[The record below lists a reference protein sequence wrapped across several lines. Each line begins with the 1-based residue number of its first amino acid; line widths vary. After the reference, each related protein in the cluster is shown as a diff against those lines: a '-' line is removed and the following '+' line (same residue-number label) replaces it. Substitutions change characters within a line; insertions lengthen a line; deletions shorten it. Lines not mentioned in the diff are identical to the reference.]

1 MGFIGFNPNKSSC
14 CIDMRYAE
22 YTVEDFVSD
31 EYFQKWILDTDTMTS
46 NYWNRIMDKYPKK
59 KDAAEEARRLILL
72 MNHNNDHLKQED
84 FDAIWHHII
93 EKRSFD
99 FKKTTRKPKKWQRT
113 LYWKYAGA
121 ASVLLLIA
129 VTFFKDVSIGF
140 EKPEVAVAT
149 VPIEI
154 GSSKALLTLGDGSVI
169 ALNEGEAF
177 ESTNM
182 SSNGEEIVYIDTRA
196 NKKPEYN
203 LITIPKGGQ
212 FLITLSDGTQVWLNS
227 ESQLKYP
234 IHFIEGE
241 NRVVELVYGEA
252 YFDVTPSSEYHGS
265 GFKVFNNQQEVDV
278 LGTEFNIKAY
288 KDEVNIYTTLVEGNV
303 AIRYSGKNIKLKPSQ
318 QSIIDSNNN
327 AVVKT
332 IDVFN
337 EVSWKDG
344 VFSFENKTLKEIMKV
359 LSRWYDVTIVFENE
373 SIAEELFFGI
383 LDKNQNI
390 EEILNSIKNFEI
402 IKDYEIR
409 NKIIKLK

>member
-1 MGFIGFNPNKSSC
+1 
-14 CIDMRYAE
+14 MRYAE

-84 FDAIWHHII
+84 FDAMWHHII
-93 EKRSFD
+93 EKRSFY
-99 FKKTTRKPKKWQRT
+99 FKKTTRKPKKRQRT

-154 GSSKALLTLGDGSVI
+154 GSSKAILTLDDGSVI

-182 SSNGEEIVYIDTRA
+182 SSNGEEIVYTDTRA

-288 KDEVNIYTTLVEGNV
+288 KDEVSIYTTLVEGNV

-332 IDVFN
+332 VDVFN

-344 VFSFENKTLKEIMKV
+344 VFSFENKKLKEIMKV

-409 NKIIKLK
+409 NKTIKLK

>member
-1 MGFIGFNPNKSSC
+1 
-14 CIDMRYAE
+14 MRYAE
-22 YTVEDFVSD
+22 YTAEDFVSD

-46 NYWNRIMDKYPKK
+46 NYWNRIMDKHPEK

-84 FDAIWHHII
+84 FDEIWHYII

-99 FKKTTRKPKKWQRT
+99 LKKTTRKPKKWQRT

-234 IHFIEGE
+234 THFIEGE
-241 NRVVELVYGEA
+241 NRIVELVYGEA

-332 IDVFN
+332 VDVFN

-409 NKIIKLK
+409 NKTIKLK

>member
-1 MGFIGFNPNKSSC
+1 
-14 CIDMRYAE
+14 MRYAE
-22 YTVEDFVSD
+22 YTAEDFVSD

-99 FKKTTRKPKKWQRT
+99 FKKTTRKPKKRQRT

-234 IHFIEGE
+234 THFIEGE
-241 NRVVELVYGEA
+241 NRIVELVYGEA

-402 IKDYEIR
+402 IKDYEIK
-409 NKIIKLK
+409 NKTIKLK

>member
-1 MGFIGFNPNKSSC
+1 MGFIGFNPNKSNC

-99 FKKTTRKPKKWQRT
+99 FKKTTRKPKKRQRT

-154 GSSKALLTLGDGSVI
+154 GSSKALLTLGDGSII

-234 IHFIEGE
+234 THFIEGE
-241 NRVVELVYGEA
+241 NRIVELVYGEA

-409 NKIIKLK
+409 NKTIKLK

>member
-1 MGFIGFNPNKSSC
+1 
-14 CIDMRYAE
+14 MRYAE
-22 YTVEDFVSD
+22 YTAEDFVSD

-99 FKKTTRKPKKWQRT
+99 FKKTTRKPKKRQRT

-154 GSSKALLTLGDGSVI
+154 GSSKALLTLGDGSII

-234 IHFIEGE
+234 THFIEGE
-241 NRVVELVYGEA
+241 NRIVELVYGEA

-332 IDVFN
+332 VDVFN

-409 NKIIKLK
+409 NKTIKLK

>member
-1 MGFIGFNPNKSSC
+1 
-14 CIDMRYAE
+14 MRYAE
-22 YTVEDFVSD
+22 YTAEDFVSD

-46 NYWNRIMDKYPKK
+46 NYWNRIMDKHPEK

-84 FDAIWHHII
+84 FDEIWHYII

-99 FKKTTRKPKKWQRT
+99 LKKTTRKPKKWQRT

-234 IHFIEGE
+234 THFIEGE
-241 NRVVELVYGEA
+241 NRIVELVYGEA

-332 IDVFN
+332 VDVFN

-402 IKDYEIR
+402 IKDYEIK
-409 NKIIKLK
+409 NKTIKLK

>member
-1 MGFIGFNPNKSSC
+1 
-14 CIDMRYAE
+14 MRYAE

-46 NYWNRIMDKYPKK
+46 NYWNRIMDKYPEKK
-59 KDAAEEARRLILL
+59 NAAEEARRLILL

-84 FDAIWHHII
+84 FDAMWHHII
-93 EKRSFD
+93 EKRSID
-99 FKKTTRKPKKWQRT
+99 FKKTTRKPKKRQRT

-121 ASVLLLIA
+121 ASVMLLIA
-129 VTFFKDVSIGF
+129 VAFFKDASIGF
-140 EKPEVAVAT
+140 EKTEVAVAT
-149 VPIEI
+149 VPIEM
-154 GSSKALLTLGDGSVI
+154 GNSKALLTLGDGSVI

-177 ESTNM
+177 ESNNM
-182 SSNGEEIVYIDTRA
+182 SSNGEEIVYTDTRA

-203 LITIPKGGQ
+203 LITIPRGGQ
-212 FLITLSDGTQVWLNS
+212 FSITLSDGTQVWLNS

-234 IHFIEGE
+234 VHFVKGE

-252 YFDVTPSSEYHGS
+252 YFDVTPSSEYQGS

-288 KDEVNIYTTLVEGNV
+288 QDEVNIYTTLVEGNV

-332 IDVFN
+332 VDVFN

-373 SIAEELFFGI
+373 SIAEELFFGV
-383 LDKNQNI
+383 LDKDQNV

-409 NKIIKLK
+409 NKTVKLK